1 MIFVYR
7 GEKYFPLDSPLG
19 VSLTLRDYSKV
30 CRLHKTQI
38 SAVKNNFPP
47 EKFGGHAM
55 PSSNIPRAARWL
67 VVLACLFTSTFVFAQ
82 GTGGR
87 ITGRVTDPTEAVL
100 ANVKV
105 MLVNEATSA
114 KREADTNETGDYSF
128 VQVPVG
134 TYRVEFDL
142 NGFKKN

>member
-7 GEKYFPLDSPLG
+7 GEKYFPLDSLLG

-30 CRLHKTQI
+30 CCLHKTTVFRQQRY
-38 SAVKNNFPP
+38 FPP

-55 PSSNIPRAARWL
+55 PSSNVPRAARWL
-67 VVLACLFTSTFVFAQ
+67 VFLSCLFASIFVFAQ

-87 ITGRVTDPTEAVL
+87 INGRVTDPTDAVL

-105 MLVNEATSA
+105 TLVNEATGVSRDA
-114 KREADTNETGDYSF
+114 QTNETGDYNF

-134 TYRVEFDL
+134 TYRLEF
-142 NGFKKN
+142 